1 MADELLSQTDID
13 SLLEELKSGGST
25 DALGADFSGA
35 GARYK
40 IKTYDFRRQTRF
52 AKDQIKTLSHIH
64 ENFSRSVTTF
74 LSTQLR
80 YMVNMSVVSVDQPT
94 YGEYIQAVSSPALL
108 AIFNLGALE
117 GKAIL
122 DIDLDLAF
130 SILDRLLGGLGN
142 SKQEKRKLTDI
153 EEAIMSKIVQRILQ
167 ELNEAWSGVI
177 PLEPQFSMFESNP
190 HFTQIAPRNDM
201 MLLVSFDV
209 SISGIDGM
217 MSICIPCFS
226 LEPVSSKLSDAKWI
240 SAQRKDVMDEN
251 TAILLSKI
259 SELEAE
265 VMVELGCS
273 TVTYGELLQL
283 DVGDVLRLNSKPNEE
298 FSLYVGNEIKFK
310 GLPGISGRKMA
321 LTITKTVRKRG
332 V

>member
-13 SLLEELKSGGST
+13 SLLEELKTGSAP
-25 DALGADFSGA
+25 DGISADFSGV
-35 GARYK
+35 GTRYK

-52 AKDQIKTLSHIH
+52 AKDQIRTLSHIH

-74 LSTQLR
+74 FSTQLR

-94 YGEYIQAVSSPALL
+94 YGEYIQAVSNPALL

-153 EEAIMSKIVQRILQ
+153 EEAIMSKVVQRILQ
-167 ELNEAWSGVI
+167 ELNEAWSGII

-209 SISGIDGM
+209 SISGVDGM
-217 MSICIPCFS
+217 MSLCIPCFS
-226 LEPVSSKLSDAKWI
+226 LEPVAGKLSDAKWI
-240 SAQRKDVMDEN
+240 SSQRKDGMDEN
-251 TAILLSKI
+251 TALLTAKI
-259 SELEAE
+259 SELETE
-265 VMVELGCS
+265 IRVELGKS
-273 TVTYGELLQL
+273 AVTYGELLQL
-283 DVGDVLRLNSKPNEE
+283 DVGDVLRLTSKPNEE
-298 FSLYVGNEIKFK
+298 LSLFVGNEVKFK

-321 LTITKTVRKRG
+321 LTITKTVQDRG